1 MIIIIYGLSI
11 LLHYIILKFSQIRN
25 KKFLCSILVTKEL
38 HVVVAEDFE
47 EAEEALV
54 EAVGEVEEDADA
66 EAVIVVVVVDLVVE
80 IVHVIIATKR
90 VTLQGNA
97 LNQTAATDKKHR
109 A

>member
-1 MIIIIYGLSI
+1 MARLRKINIFFIT
-11 LLHYIILKFSQIRN
+11 
-25 KKFLCSILVTKEL
+25 LVTKEV
-38 HVVVAEDFE
+38 HAVAEEDFE